1 MNLKISQSEKQQ
13 ILEMHKKV
21 INESSLNKSM
31 ILSAKQKLSSCWEPS
46 NYPQLSKVAEGS
58 AQVAFGLL
66 LVFVAGAEEWFSLG
80 FATPLAVGTGALAGT
95 NTYNGYK
102 KLYDANSSKING
114 DLERLKKCVG
124 L

>member
-1 MNLKISQSEKQQ
+1 MKKIVKLTESDLVR
-13 ILEMHKKV
+13 IVKKV

-80 FATPLAVGTGALAGT
+80 FATPLAAATGALAGT

-114 DLERLKKCVG
+114 DLEKLKKCVG
-124 L
+124 

>member
-1 MNLKISQSEKQQ
+1 MKKIVKLTESDLVR
-13 ILEMHKKV
+13 IVKKV

-80 FATPLAVGTGALAGT
+80 FATPLAAATGALAGT

-114 DLERLKKCVG
+114 DLEKLKKCVG